1 MRAKTWTPAIVVAGL
16 LGAGLSGVEVEG
28 QAPASRAERLR
39 RETDNVALQNVAPFK
54 VFDNLYYVGVGY
66 VGSWLITTNQGL
78 ILIDTLEGAYK
89 DHPIEGIR
97 RLGFDP
103 RNIKYVILTHYHLDH
118 TSGAARIQDEFGA
131 RLAMGDADWDALAR
145 APNPNAERLP
155 RRDIS
160 VKDGDT
166 ITLGSTTIT
175 LHVLGGHTPATLGVD
190 FTVYD
195 GGKPYRAFIFGGAAP
210 GPGRQAAEQFL
221 ASVKRI
227 EQMQMQGQLDELI
240 EKLIERMQEEDY
252 ISIEQPRDPG
262 HQSSVGGQLGENAQQ
277 AKFEITDKSL
287 DFLGYKT
294 LRDLLGSLGR
304 SSFGRH
310 DTRDLATGIE
320 SSGASKPYE
329 FGDTVNL
336 DVNTTLL
343 SAIQREGLKVP
354 LNLEYKDLHVHQ
366 CDYQSSCATVVML
379 DCSHS
384 MILYGED
391 RFTPAKKVALAL
403 AHLIRTQ
410 YPGDSLKI
418 VLFHD
423 SAEELALAKLATTQV
438 GPYHTN
444 TAEGLR
450 LARRI
455 LQSQRKEMK
464 QIVMVTD
471 GKPTACFVDSNVG
484 QTSSSVSRRS
494 AGTRPPAT
502 PTSRGSDRR
511 LYKNSMGGDPFVME
525 QTFKEVQG
533 CRKAGIMINTFM
545 LASDYYLVEFVKEM
559 TAMTNGKAY
568 FANPANLSQF
578 VLIDFMRRRKSKVK

>member
-1 MRAKTWTPAIVVAGL
+1 MKFTRYSKFKGFDVSGINLGDLMGALSDSLLQSGYDDDYYWTRQRTPQDTSLDA
-16 LGAGLSGVEVEG
+16 
-28 QAPASRAERLR
+28 LR
-39 RETDNVALQNVAPFK
+39 RALLEA
-54 VFDNLYYVGVGY
+54 LME
-66 VGSWLITTNQGL
+66 QGL
-78 ILIDTLEGAYK
+78 IDEHQIKQMLADNEGQFKGSLLE
-89 DHPIEGIR
+89 
-97 RLGFDP
+97 
-103 RNIKYVILTHYHLDH
+103 
-118 TSGAARIQDEFGA
+118 
-131 RLAMGDADWDALAR
+131 
-145 APNPNAERLP
+145 
-155 RRDIS
+155 
-160 VKDGDT
+160 
-166 ITLGSTTIT
+166 
-175 LHVLGGHTPATLGVD
+175 
-190 FTVYD
+190 
-195 GGKPYRAFIFGGAAP
+195 
-210 GPGRQAAEQFL
+210 
-221 ASVKRI
+221 
-227 EQMQMQGQLDELI
+227 ELLNQ
-240 EKLIERMQEEDY
+240 LIERLVEEGY
-252 ISIEQPRDPG
+252 LTLHEEPQSQRQQQRGNGEGEFSEPLPRN
-262 HQSSVGGQLGENAQQ
+262 V
-277 AKFEITDKSL
+277 KFEVTEKGL

-294 LRDLLGSLGR
+294 LRNLLGSMGK
-304 SSFGRH
+304 SSMGRH
-310 DTRDLATGIE
+310 DTPHLSTGVE
-320 SSGASKPYE
+320 AAAASKPYE

-343 SAIQREGLKVP
+343 SAIQREGLQVP

-455 LQSQRKEMK
+455 LQAQRKEMK

-471 GKPTACFVDSNVG
+471 GKPTACFVEAAG
-484 QTSSSVSRRS
+484 QTSSSVRRS
-494 AGTRPPAT
+494 KSDNNGPPT
-502 PTSRGSDRR
+502 RR
-511 LYKNSMGGDPFVME
+511 LYKNSMGGDPFVMD

-568 FANPANLSQF
+568 FANPGNLSQF
-578 VLIDFMRRRKSKVK
+578 VLMDFMRRRTSRVK